1 MTTMSTREARDNN
14 NSSKNNN
21 NHGNVYGAIIMT
33 KVTARD
39 VCFCA
44 PDADCT
50 ALVRPIFRQSVLL
63 NFNIVNFPFLN
74 PEDNR

>member
-44 PDADCT
+44 PDADWHGRS
-50 ALVRPIFRQSVLL
+50 LGKSVLL